1 MKKNFAKEISESP
14 RAGKKWGSNKRSK
27 EVLLDEDLSDKH
39 EPMSMGRGSKSSTIK
54 YGPLN
59 RFLRKQVGRLWDE
72 IYSEIRQN
80 FQKSTQKNQEVLD
93 SLAYNVE
100 LHVQYFEEDGEKIPY
115 TSTGHRIMSWGNHPT
130 FFVCPETGRLK
141 QAKHQSFKH
150 KKSAPKDFREIDGKS
165 YKEKD
170 GIWYEV
176 VLEPTPSWQNRWQ
189 REVAH
194 DVLYNKP
201 LSKVNFYNSKTGR
214 YEQPYG
220 REAYCVQKR
229 QLNKKEIKKLKLREQ
244 E

>member
-1 MKKNFAKEISESP
+1 MGKNTFLSLPENCRPLKNRLNI
-14 RAGKKWGSNKRSK
+14 
-27 EVLLDEDLSDKH
+27 VLTRDPYYYINNPEYMQHPNLIFTDDENIH
-39 EPMSMGRGSKSSTIK
+39 NYIQQ
-54 YGPLN
+54 N
-59 RFLRKQVGRLWDE
+59 REKIYE

-141 QAKHQSFKH
+141 QAKHRSFKY
-150 KKSAPKDFREIDGKS
+150 KKSDPKDFREIDGKT

-176 VLEPTPSWQNRWQ
+176 VLVVFWVPK
-189 REVAH
+189 
-194 DVLYNKP
+194 VL
-201 LSKVNFYNSKTGR
+201 L
-214 YEQPYG
+214 
-220 REAYCVQKR
+220 
-229 QLNKKEIKKLKLREQ
+229 
-244 E
+244 